1 MNYQGL
7 ILSAACLA
15 VAACSESITP
25 APVESVSEP
34 AASAERDNPL
44 LAEWNTP
51 FGVPP
56 FDRIESTDYLPAM
69 RDGIQQQQA
78 EIDAIVANPDAA
90 TFDNTLVALEVS
102 GSTLNAVRRAFFAVN
117 GAHADDVI
125 RDTARTIAPE
135 LSAHRD
141 NIFLNAALFE
151 RVDAVHSMRDQLDLN
166 AEQQRLLEETHKEF
180 VRSGANLEP
189 DAQARLR
196 EINSE
201 LATLSQQF
209 QENVL
214 DETNEFELLV
224 TERADLGD
232 LPESLVA
239 LAAEEAKR
247 RGHDCAEC
255 WAFTLQRPSIN
266 PFLQYSPNREMRRT
280 MFEGYA
286 MRGDNDND
294 SDNKAIVQRTVQ
306 LRAER
311 AALMGYE
318 THAHFVLSDNMAGT
332 PQNAYE
338 LLDRVWKPAL
348 RVSKEE
354 RAALQAMMKE
364 DGIDDALRGW
374 DWRYYTEKVRKAKY
388 DFDEATLRPY
398 FEVNA
403 VRDGVFALASKLF
416 GITFEQL
423 DNVPTWHPDQQ
434 VFEVKEADG
443 SHLAI
448 LYMDFFARETKRGGA
463 WMNALRPQS
472 NVDGYVT
479 PIITNNFNY
488 PAPTEDSP
496 SLLSLGE
503 AETLFHEF
511 GHALHGMFSD
521 VTYESLAGTSVPRD
535 FVELP
540 SQIMENWMRE
550 PEVLAL
556 FAKHYQSGE
565 QIPQESIDKI
575 RKSAT
580 FNQGF
585 ATVEYVAA
593 AYLDLAYHTL
603 DSTEAVEPRAFEDG
617 AMTDIGL
624 IEEIIP
630 RYRSGYFGHI
640 FSGGYSSGY
649 YSYLWS
655 EVLDS
660 DAFQAFKETNLFDKD
675 TAARYREEILSRGG
689 TRPGMELYQ
698 NFRGRAPEIGALLE
712 KRGLR

>member
-1 MNYQGL
+1 MKYQKL
-7 ILSAACLA
+7 ILSAVCL
-15 VAACSESITP
+15 VLAACGDSKTP
-25 APVESVSEP
+25 PPVDSAVEP
-34 AASAERDNPL
+34 VATVERENPL

-56 FDRIESTDYLPAM
+56 FDLIESTDYLPAM
-69 RDGIQQQQA
+69 RDGVQQQQA
-78 EIDAIVANPDAA
+78 EIDAIVANPDAP
-90 TFDNTLVALEVS
+90 TFENTIIALEVS
-102 GSTLNAVRRAFFAVN
+102 GGALTAVRRVFFAVN
-117 GAHADDVI
+117 SAHADDVI
-125 RDTARTIAPE
+125 RETAKTIAPE

-141 NIFLNAALFE
+141 NIFLNSALFE
-151 RVDAVHSMRDQLDLN
+151 RIDTVFRMREQLGLSG
-166 AEQQRLLEETHKEF
+166 EQQRLLEETHKGF

-189 DAQARLR
+189 EAQARLR

-201 LATLSQQF
+201 LATLSQQY
-209 QENVL
+209 QEHVL

-224 TERADLGD
+224 TDRADLGD

-247 RGHDCAEC
+247 RGHECDEC
-255 WAFTLQRPSIN
+255 WVFTVQRPSIN
-266 PFLQYSPNREMRRT
+266 PFLQYSPNREMRR
-280 MFEGYA
+280 MLFDAYA

-294 SDNKAIVQRTVQ
+294 KDNKAIVQRTVQ

-311 AALMGYE
+311 AALKGYE
-318 THAHFVLSDNMAGT
+318 SHAHYVLSDNMAET
-332 PQNAYE
+332 PKNAYE
-338 LLDRVWKPAL
+338 LLNQVWKPAL

-354 RAALQAMMKE
+354 RADLQAMMQE
-364 DGIDDALRGW
+364 DGIDDVLRGW
-374 DWRYYTEKVRKAKY
+374 DWRYYTEKVRTAKF
-388 DFDEATLRPY
+388 DFDEVALRPY

-403 VRDGVFALASKLF
+403 VRDGVFALATELF

-423 DNVPTWHPDQQ
+423 DNIPTWHPDQQ
-434 VFEVKEADG
+434 VFEVSDADG
-443 SHLAI
+443 SHLAV

-463 WMNALRPQS
+463 WMNALRSQS
-472 NVDGYVT
+472 SVDGYVT
-479 PIITNNFNY
+479 PIITNNFNF
-488 PAPTEDSP
+488 PAPTADSP

-521 VTYESLAGTSVPRD
+521 VAYESLAGTSVPRD

-550 PEVLAL
+550 PEVLRM
-556 FAKHYQSGE
+556 FARHYQTGE
-565 QIPQESIDKI
+565 EIPQETIDKI
-575 RKSAT
+575 RASAT

-593 AYLDLAYHTL
+593 AYLDMAYHTL
-603 DSTEAVEPRAFEDG
+603 DSTEAVEPRAFESG

-640 FSGGYSSGY
+640 FSGGYSAGY

-655 EVLDS
+655 EVLDA
-660 DAFQAFKETNLFDKD
+660 DAFQAFKETNLFDQD
-675 TAARYREEILSRGG
+675 TAARYRTEILSKGG
-689 TRPGMELYQ
+689 TRPGMELYE
-698 NFRGRAPEIGALLE
+698 NFRGRAPEIGPLLE
-712 KRGLR
+712 NRGLN

>member
-1 MNYQGL
+1 MKYQGL

-15 VAACSESITP
+15 VAACSESRTP

-69 RDGIQQQQA
+69 RDGVQQQQS
-78 EIDAIVANPDAA
+78 EIDAIVANPDAP
-90 TFDNTLVALEVS
+90 TFENTIVALEVS
-102 GSTLNAVRRAFFAVN
+102 GSTLNAVRRVFFAVN

-151 RVDAVHSMRDQLDLN
+151 RVDAVYNMRDQLDLN

-224 TERADLGD
+224 TERADLGN
-232 LPESLVA
+232 LPVSLVA

-247 RGHDCAEC
+247 RGHDCDEC

-348 RVSKEE
+348 SVSKEE

-403 VRDGVFALASKLF
+403 VRDGVFALATELF

-434 VFEVKEADG
+434 VFEVREADG

-463 WMNALRPQS
+463 WMNALRSQS

-575 RKSAT
+575 RESAT